1 MFDLQTHH
9 YARMRMRLRSGIR
22 DRVLL
27 VVGGAVGAFLKWL
40 GGRLSVLWLLFN
52 LLLRFCE
59 TKTNNDIVPQVS

>member
-27 VVGGAVGAFLKWL
+27 VVGGAVGAFLKRL

-59 TKTNNDIVPQVS
+59 TKTNNDIVSQVS